1 MTRLSGLV
9 VLLCNDVARA
19 AGLPGSSTDSR
30 GSHETPY
37 PSGAD
42 AFELPMDGA
51 AGSPGSYAGLPGD
64 TETNANT
71 PGTSTSTGRLD
82 FLAKSPEMSEVPLH
96 AGGNPP
102 ALWAGTGDSY
112 MHKMYAAA
120 GRADSPPGSP
130 TTPRSRRAP
139 RFVPQLPHLHDA
151 PQTDVKWVT
160 DLETVARERTEG
172 KRGYPNFLVLR
183 PAFTG
188 GETHVLPT
196 SVKETVQELRG
207 MLAWFYPLSCFGDPS
222 IHVDFRRVANDAA
235 SEANA
240 SGDVD
245 PSGVSAD
252 FLSGDDRVVRGGPY
266 HPTVL
271 QYSKTPAAPPDELAK
286 HYIAGEDAAFRSLRE
301 HERGRRHLGEPTLV
315 LRVLRVGAPF
325 TGGETRL
332 LAIPEETVQQ
342 LRDRLED
349 LYPTSCFGDPNTRV
363 NFRRLAN
370 DAASAVARGDMD
382 SSGFLRWLSPD
393 ERVVWGS
400 ADRTTV
406 LQYVEHSK
414 TPDRMPT
421 GPAAPPDEEPHAQQP
436 APPVAAGEG
445 DDLARAL
452 AAEEQETEEKA
463 EQVAEICDVSREA
476 AALALEQAGGVVEVA
491 VAQLVEG

>member
-96 AGGNPP
+96 A
-102 ALWAGTGDSY
+102 
-112 MHKMYAAA
+112 
-120 GRADSPPGSP
+120 
-130 TTPRSRRAP
+130 
-139 RFVPQLPHLHDA
+139 
-151 PQTDVKWVT
+151 